1 MVRQT
6 VGCRQFHDQLAMCQK
21 KASRAH
27 DRRIGAFPNRLVEQP
42 LQLLRTDLLRQ
53 DAENSEPE
61 MAARSAQFL
70 PGGAIPL
77 DGRSMIRNALDRGG
91 QLLEE
96 LEALSL

>member
-1 MVRQT
+1 MISRKAYIA
-6 VGCRQFHDQLAMCQK
+6 GKRLAAASSTISWRCARK
-21 KASRAH
+21 KPPALTTAASARS
-27 DRRIGAFPNRLVEQP
+27 RM
-42 LQLLRTDLLRQ
+42 LLRTDLLRQ

-77 DGRSMIRNALDRGG
+77 DGRSMIRNALNRGG

-96 LEALSL
+96 LEALS